1 MKLKSEIT
9 DNMFC
14 MPEKVIG
21 YLKGAKKSETKL
33 IMYIFSKKGED
44 FSLEEAAK
52 SLSETVDS
60 IASALAFWRGTGIVS
75 EVEDDEADREQD
87 TVKHEEKTVEISAV
101 PLKNQGYSTEE
112 VADAMQSDGDFKAL
126 VNYAEHTLG
135 ILLNS
140 SRVSTLLYLYD
151 SLGMQTDVIMGI
163 IAHCVSNGKKSLR
176 YIEKCAEGIHND
188 GVVTYKELESYLAAK
203 RRYAEYETMVK
214 RIIGASDRAMTPK
227 EAKLVSVWENTYKAS
242 KELVELAYEKTVSAI
257 SKPSVSY
264 MSKILESWYSEGLDT
279 VEKITA
285 SVKNKQEES
294 VGNDTSSSFDFD
306 LSDIFEKP

>member
-14 MPEKVIG
+14 MPKKVID
-21 YLKGAKKSETKL
+21 YLKGAKKTETKL
-33 IMYIFSKKGED
+33 IMYIFSRNGEE
-44 FSLEEAAK
+44 FSVEDAAK
-52 SLSETVDS
+52 SLSETTDS
-60 IASALAFWRGTGIVS
+60 IASALAFWRGTGIIS
-75 EVEDDEADREQD
+75 EVEEDESEPQQKELDRE
-87 TVKHEEKTVEISAV
+87 EKDIETKAV
-101 PLKNQGYSTEE
+101 PVKNQGYSTEE
-112 VADAMQSDGDFKAL
+112 VADAMQSDGEFKAL

-135 ILLNS
+135 VLLNS

-214 RIIGASDRAMTPK
+214 RVIGASDRALTPK
-227 EAKLVSVWENTYKAS
+227 EAKLVAVWENTYKAS
-242 KELVELAYEKTVSAI
+242 KELVEYAYEKTVSAI

-264 MSKILESWYSEGLDT
+264 MSKILETWYSEGLDT
-279 VEKITA
+279 VEKVDA
-285 SVKNKQEES
+285 STEKKKDES
-294 VGNDTSSSFDFD
+294 VGTKTSSSFDFD

>member
-1 MKLKSEIT
+1 MKLRSEIT
-9 DNMFC
+9 DNMFS
-14 MPEKVIG
+14 MPEKVID

-44 FSLEEAAK
+44 FSIEEASK
-52 SLSETVDS
+52 SLSETTDS

-75 EVEDDEADREQD
+75 EVEEDQD
-87 TVKHEEKTVEISAV
+87 AQEHQQTKNEEKAGEIKAV
-101 PLKNQGYSTEE
+101 LIKDRGYSTEE

-126 VNYAEHTLG
+126 VNYTEHTLG
-135 ILLNS
+135 ILLNA

-188 GVVTYKELESYLAAK
+188 GVVTYKELESYLASK

-214 RIIGASDRAMTPK
+214 RIIGASDRAFTPK
-227 EAKLVSVWENTYKAS
+227 EVKLVSVWENTYKSS

-264 MSKILESWYSEGLDT
+264 MSKILETWHNESLDT
-279 VEKITA
+279 VEKVNVATEK
-285 SVKNKQEES
+285 KNEKS
-294 VGNDTSSSFDFD
+294 VGSDSSSSFDFD